1 VQGGDANG
9 NVRPTARIRLLVR
22 ARGETPPRLFWL
34 LACSLSAM
42 PPPLRA
48 RGKALWLGTAA
59 TPGCAWA
66 FVVCLAAPTLRRD
79 LVRPLEPLAM
89 QQYVLIAAG
98 LALALGG
105 LAAMFLSRPRPG
117 DGPPP
122 IADPYEELYSDLRGE
137 VVARPLGE
145 PHAGVNRQKLGDNGA
160 PSVRPVRHGYR

>member
-1 VQGGDANG
+1 
-9 NVRPTARIRLLVR
+9 
-22 ARGETPPRLFWL
+22 
-34 LACSLSAM
+34 
-42 PPPLRA
+42 
-48 RGKALWLGTAA
+48 
-59 TPGCAWA
+59 
-66 FVVCLAAPTLRRD
+66 
-79 LVRPLEPLAM
+79 M

-160 PSVRPVRHGYR
+160 PSVGQSATVTAESVPAPACARADGQKPNRTQGDSLPWPDQAELEEPLSPAIGEVIPAQHERHPPSDRATPKRAWESRV